1 MTDKQW
7 TLAELYLAELDARQ
21 VADALALAASLGVF
35 EALSHGPISLD
46 DLKEKI
52 PLPGLLMERLLSV
65 LVAVGRVEQYGDD
78 FALSQVAALLERAPS
93 EEAALGVPGDWNA
106 RLIAAYPRTV
116 GDLFLLAATP
126 EASETIRRR
135 AAIRQWAQTA
145 SAIQA
150 AEAIES
156 CLLDHAC
163 QVLELGGGASVFS
176 AALAYRCPSMRV
188 TSFDREDMLKLARST
203 YESIGIEDRWTASG
217 ADYRSVDLPLGEAD
231 VVLLPMVVQLHADP
245 TAVILLGRACDAL
258 MDGGTIVIIESLDE
272 PESPLIQNALESLTL
287 ELEGCEGSIRSS
299 IEMQR
304 LLTGAGFG
312 DAQWGLL
319 DRGPKCIGLVIA
331 QKK

>member
-21 VADALALAASLGVF
+21 VADAIALAVSLGVF
-35 EALSHGPISLD
+35 ESLSQGPISLD
-46 DLKEKI
+46 ELEQKI
-52 PLPGLLMERLLSV
+52 PLPRLIMERLLSV

-106 RLIAAYPRTV
+106 RLLGGFLRAV
-116 GDLFLLAATP
+116 GDWFFLAVTP
-126 EASETIRRR
+126 DASETIRRR
-135 AAIRQWAQTA
+135 AAIRQWALTA

-156 CLLDHAC
+156 CLPDEAC
-163 QVLELGGGASVFS
+163 HVLELGGGASVFS
-176 AALAYRCPSMRV
+176 AALAYRCPAIRV
-188 TSFDREDMLKLARST
+188 TSFDREGMLKLARST
-203 YESIGIEDRWTASG
+203 YESIGMEDRWTASD
-217 ADYRSVDLPLGEAD
+217 ADYRRVDLPLGGAD

-258 MDGGTIVIIESLDE
+258 VDGGTVVIMESLDE
-272 PESPLIQNALESLTL
+272 PESPSIQNTLESLTL
-287 ELEGCEGSIRSS
+287 ALEGCEGHIRSS
-299 IEMQR
+299 VEMQR

-319 DRGPKCIGLVIA
+319 DRGPRCIGLVIA